1 MGCQNILGG
10 CCEHNCILDQ
20 QGTISSFRVQDSRGG
35 VDRKRTQV
43 LTLEDFWLAYVHVDP
58 KKRDKLDAKA
68 VKCYFIGYG
77 SDLFGYRFWDNKNK
91 KILIHCDVTFDESFL
106 YMDKSRRF

>member
-1 MGCQNILGG
+1 MGFS
-10 CCEHNCILDQ
+10 LDQ

-43 LTLEDFWLAYVHVDP
+43 LILEDFLLHCLCHVDP
-58 KKRDKLDAKA
+58 EKRDKLDAKA

-77 SDLFGYRFWDNKNK
+77 SYLVGYSFWDNKNR
-91 KILIHCDVTFDESFL
+91 KILRHCDVTFDDSVFYKDREQKVL
-106 YMDKSRRF
+106 EITK